1 MAEYKGY
8 TVTQEKK
15 SRHVIVSKDGR
26 MVMHVPCTERKT
38 EVELEEMV
46 DFYEK
51 VTAMMEKGELRPI
64 HSEGELLGRLR
75 GMKGDE
81 CNGR

>member
-15 SRHVIVSKDGR
+15 SRHVIVSKDGH
-26 MVMHVPCTERKT
+26 MVMHVPCTEQKT
-38 EVELEEMV
+38 ETELEEMV

-51 VTAMMEKGELRPI
+51 VAGMMDSGELRPI
-64 HSEGELLGRLR
+64 HSKEELLCRLQ
-75 GMKGDE
+75 GVKGDE
-81 CNGR
+81 GNGR